1 MTLSTLKPLNH
12 SATSGRTKIL
22 DRSQLQLIA
31 TGALIDSLIPSSG
44 LSVLW
49 GPALCFHCIAS
60 RDGKK

>member
-31 TGALIDSLIPSSG
+31 TGALIDSLIPSAG

-49 GPALCFHCIAS
+49 GPALRFRCIAS